1 VSSNASGCRSPSF
14 RYEAINAPNVLPEGP
29 LIVGVDA
36 GDRSRDAIALA
47 KQLALGFPG
56 GLLPV
61 YVHTL
66 QDLGLRIAG
75 SRAEEV
81 EAIVAADAKA
91 KLEAVRAV
99 AAEMGLADVQLR
111 KDSSAAAGLQNEAVA
126 RSAAVVVL
134 GSSNRSVLGRVMPGG
149 TADRLLSG
157 SPVPVA
163 VAPHGYADR
172 EAARAVIGVGFD
184 GSPEALRAAAWA
196 ADLATR
202 SGASLQVLA
211 VQAQLMFGSVVA
223 GGAYGTKTVNQVMAE
238 QLQSETEQLAATL
251 SAESRMFRGEPG
263 KALVE
268 HSEPLDLL
276 VLGSRGYG
284 PVKSVLLGSVSSH
297 VLRHAGCPVLVV
309 PRSGDA
315 ASS

>member
-1 VSSNASGCRSPSF
+1 MPNA
-14 RYEAINAPNVLPEGP
+14 LPEGP

-47 KQLALGFPG
+47 KQLAAGFPG
-56 GLLPV
+56 GLLAV

-66 QDLGLRIAG
+66 QELDLLTTG
-75 SRAEEV
+75 SRVEEV

-91 KLEAVRAV
+91 KLDAVRAL
-99 AAEMGLADVQLR
+99 AAEMGAPEVQLH
-111 KDSSAAAGLQNEAVA
+111 KDSSAAAGLHEEAVA
-126 RSAAVVVL
+126 RSAALVVL
-134 GSSNRSVLGRVMPGG
+134 GSSNRSVLGRVLPGG

-172 EAARAVIGVGFD
+172 ETACALIGVGFD
-184 GSPEALRAAAWA
+184 GSPEARQAAEWA
-196 ADLATR
+196 ADLANR
-202 SGASLQVLA
+202 RGASLQVIA
-211 VQAQLMFGSVVA
+211 IYTQLMFGSVVA

-238 QLQSETEQLAATL
+238 QLQSEAEQLAAAL
-251 SAESRMFRGEPG
+251 SAESHVFRGDAG

-284 PVKSVLLGSVSSH
+284 PLKSVLLGSVSSF
-297 VLRHAGCPVLVV
+297 VIRHAGCPVLVV
-309 PRSGDA
+309 PRSDDA

>member
-1 VSSNASGCRSPSF
+1 
-14 RYEAINAPNVLPEGP
+14 
-29 LIVGVDA
+29 
-36 GDRSRDAIALA
+36 
-47 KQLALGFPG
+47 
-56 GLLPV
+56 V

-75 SRAEEV
+75 SRTYEV
-81 EAIVAADAKA
+81 EAIVAGDAKD

-111 KDSSAAAGLQNEAVA
+111 KDSSAAAGLQKEAVA

-172 EAARAVIGVGFD
+172 ETARAPIGVGFD
-184 GSPEALRAAAWA
+184 GSSEALRAAAWG
-196 ADLATR
+196 ADLARR
-202 SGASLQVLA
+202 SGASLQLLA
-211 VQAQLMFGSVVA
+211 VQSQLMFGSVVA

-238 QLQSETEQLAATL
+238 QLQSQTEQLAATL
-251 SAESRMFRGEPG
+251 SAEPRVFRGEAG

-284 PVKSVLLGSVSSH
+284 PVKSVLLGSVSSY
-297 VLRHAGCPVLVV
+297 VMRHAGCPVLVV

-315 ASS
+315 TATN